1 MICMM
6 LAENIIQ
13 MMVTAVKTI
22 MLMIKIRI
30 IFRET
35 MIFQYIDMNIEVMMI
50 FNKNSGGKNAEKLE
64 VGED

>member
-22 MLMIKIRI
+22 MLMKKIRI

-35 MIFQYIDMNIEVMMI
+35 MIFQYIDMNREVMMI